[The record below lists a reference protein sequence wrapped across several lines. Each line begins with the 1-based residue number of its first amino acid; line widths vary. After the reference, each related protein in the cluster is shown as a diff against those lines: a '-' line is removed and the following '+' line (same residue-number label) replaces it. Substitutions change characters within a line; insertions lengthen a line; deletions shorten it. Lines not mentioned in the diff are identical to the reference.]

1 MSEATEESQVKKFLA
16 ICRRR
21 VWLIVTSLVV
31 VTVTVGLVTL
41 RTQPVYRATSQIL
54 IEKEDPKVV
63 GFEDV
68 YKLDARNNDY
78 YQTQYRLIKSRCL
91 LEQVLERFSREK
103 LTESQRAAG
112 VVALARRVEVEPVR
126 GSRLVNVNLDG
137 HDPTDITDMLNFLVH
152 AYISENM
159 KRRLTNTTMALDKL
173 SQQVTELKPEV
184 EKSAQ
189 KLHAFKESSQLVS
202 LEDHQNII
210 VARLTKLNEVLTSV
224 ETDRI
229 AMEAEYHTMEQTF
242 RETKSLD
249 SFIEVLTDRT
259 VLALKSEQ
267 IALHQEFAEVS
278 HKYMADHPK
287 MKGLVSKI
295 KDIAKKL
302 KEEETRIL
310 ASVRLRYERAL
321 AQEQMLRQSLSEQET
336 AALELNRKA
345 IQFGLLRDEADRTR
359 KLYDVLVQRRSEIE
373 VTIRQEGNNIHVID
387 PAETPLNPI
396 RPRTRAN
403 MALSVILGLAV
414 GISMALFLE
423 HLDDSIK
430 GPEDAEKLLG
440 APVLGYVPIFHND
453 GVVSDARTDLVA
465 LYHPRSKASEAYRA
479 LRTGI
484 VFSAPDEQLRKI
496 LVTSAAPG
504 EGKTISATNLAV
516 TMAQTGSKVLLVDS
530 DMRRPRVHT
539 LFNLSNTHGLS
550 NLLIGEARAKQAIKT
565 TNVPNLH
572 VMTSGPIPP
581 NPSELLGSQRM
592 KKVIHGL
599 SKFYDRIIFDS
610 PPALTVT
617 DANILGTMVNG
628 VVVVVR
634 TSSTARELARRGTSQ
649 LRSVNARILGTVL
662 NHVPKGPDSYY
673 YHSYYHQ
680 YYYGADEAD
689 KTEVAAETHQSGE
702 DIEPY
707 RKAS

>member
-1 MSEATEESQVKKFLA
+1 MSEAIEESQVKKFLA

-68 YKLDARNNDY
+68 YKLDAQNNDY

-91 LEQVLERFSREK
+91 LEQVLDRFSREK
-103 LTESQRAAG
+103 LTESQHAAG

-126 GSRLVNVNLDG
+126 GSRLVNVSLDG
-137 HDPTDITDMLNFLVH
+137 HEPTDITDKLNFLVH
-152 AYISENM
+152 AYIAGNM
-159 KRRLTNTTMALDKL
+159 KRRLTNTTTALDKL
-173 SQQVTELKPEV
+173 SQQVVELKPEV

-189 KLHAFKESSQLVS
+189 KLHAFKASSQLVS

-210 VARLTKLNEVLTSV
+210 VGRLTKLNEALTSA

-229 AMEAEYHTMEQTF
+229 ALEAQYRTMEQTF
-242 RETKSLD
+242 LDTKSLD

-259 VLALKSEQ
+259 VLVLKSEQ
-267 IALHQEFAEVS
+267 VALHQEFAEVT

-295 KDIAKKL
+295 EDIAKKL
-302 KEEETRIL
+302 KEEEVRIL
-310 ASVRLRYERAL
+310 GSVRLRYERAL
-321 AQEQMLRQSLSEQET
+321 AQERMLRRSLSEQET
-336 AALELNRKA
+336 TALELNRKA

-359 KLYDVLVQRRSEIE
+359 RLYDVLVQRRSEIE

-387 PAETPLNPI
+387 PAEVPLNPI
-396 RPRTRAN
+396 RPRTKAN
-403 MALSVILGLAV
+403 LALSVILGLAV

-423 HLDDSIK
+423 HMDDSIK

-440 APVLGYVPIFHND
+440 APVLGYIPVFHD
-453 GVVSDARTDLVA
+453 GGRSDARADLVT
-465 LYHPRSKASEAYRA
+465 LHNPRGKVSEAYRA

-484 VFSAPDEQLRKI
+484 VFSAPDERLRKI

-504 EGKTISATNLAV
+504 EGKTISATNLAI
-516 TMAQTGSKVLLVDS
+516 TMAQTGGKVLLVDS
-530 DMRRPRVHT
+530 DMRHPRVHT
-539 LFNLSNTHGLS
+539 LFNLNNTHGLS
-550 NLLIGEARAKQAIKT
+550 NLLIGEARARQAIKT
-565 TNVPNLH
+565 TSVPNLH

-610 PPALTVT
+610 PPSVTVT

-634 TSSTARELARRGTSQ
+634 ASSTARELARRGASQ

-662 NHVPKGPDSYY
+662 NHVPKGRESYY

-680 YYYGADEAD
+680 YYYGSDEAD
-689 KTEVAAETHQSGE
+689 KTEVASETHRSGE
-702 DIEPY
+702 GIEPY